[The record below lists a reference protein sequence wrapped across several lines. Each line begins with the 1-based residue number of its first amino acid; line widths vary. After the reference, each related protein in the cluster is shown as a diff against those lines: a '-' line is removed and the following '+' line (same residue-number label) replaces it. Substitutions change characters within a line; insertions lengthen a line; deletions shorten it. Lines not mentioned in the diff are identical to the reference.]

1 MMFEQE
7 KISEIVCEELHGKPF
22 SELSYHDKIMIESIS
37 VSLMKSK
44 IKSDENVIL
53 EPQAIKEMQM
63 LLSVEMY
70 ELNLDFVDDKQ
81 RTSINRVV
89 NKIFGSK
96 FQMMLT

>member
-1 MMFEQE
+1 MNEQE
-7 KISEIVCEELHGKPF
+7 RISEIVCEELYGKMF
-22 SELSYHDKIMIESIS
+22 SELSYHDKMMIESIAI
-37 VSLMKSK
+37 SLMKSK

-70 ELNLDFVDDKQ
+70 ELNLDFIDDKQ
-81 RTSINRVV
+81 RTSVNRVV